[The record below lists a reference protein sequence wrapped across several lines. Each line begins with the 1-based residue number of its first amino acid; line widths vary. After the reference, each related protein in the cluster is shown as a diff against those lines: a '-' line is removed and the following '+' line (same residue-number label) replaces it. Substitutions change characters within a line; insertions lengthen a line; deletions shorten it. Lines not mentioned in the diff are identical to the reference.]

1 MGIWVGKAVDVG
13 RPHHASSSSPITCG
27 VAGSESRSRSR
38 SRAGT
43 GEYHLLL
50 GVSSIAPSFAP
61 AADPAFRPLVA
72 YRLINTTMSVYRTNA
87 MLRACVSVRVLSE
100 PGQKEERDGDAPEHD
115 EDVRDVVHALV
126 VHKVQLLVRG
136 GHEEQP
142 GGDEELA
149 DSQP

>member
-1 MGIWVGKAVDVG
+1 M
-13 RPHHASSSSPITCG
+13 
-27 VAGSESRSRSR
+27 
-38 SRAGT
+38 
-43 GEYHLLL
+43 
-50 GVSSIAPSFAP
+50 
-61 AADPAFRPLVA
+61 
-72 YRLINTTMSVYRTNA
+72 INTTMSVYRTNA
-87 MLRACVSVRVLSE
+87 TLRTCVR
-100 PGQKEERDGDAPEHD
+100 ERAVQAGVETGDGDAPEHD